1 MSTLGCAVP
10 VPNSKALQRA
20 LEDYSNVVAAQGVAK
35 LAERDRWYRDELPS
49 LIAARS
55 PMHVTR
61 DELVQATEWK
71 MSRGEWRQGNL
82 VLVKS
87 NTLASVKEASAR
99 AIAAI
104 PDPRVPIAALV
115 ELKGVGPATASAIVA
130 AVAPEQY
137 PFFDEL
143 VAAQLPELG
152 DVKWT
157 LPYYLKYAEALRA
170 VARKLGGDWTPAS
183 LERALWAHVGGK
195 AGAA

>member
-1 MSTLGCAVP
+1 MALPS
-10 VPNSKALQRA
+10 SKQLASALARYDA
-20 LEDYSNVVAAQGVAK
+20 VVAAQGVPK
-35 LAERDRWYRDELPS
+35 LVERDRWYRDELPE
-49 LIAARS
+49 LIAARR

-61 DELVQATEWK
+61 DELVRATEWK

-87 NTLASVKEASAR
+87 NSLASVQDASAK

-104 PDPRVPIAALV
+104 PDPRVPITALV

-130 AVAPEQY
+130 AVAPQHY

-157 LPYYLKYAEALRA
+157 LPYYLKYADALRMSA
-170 VARKLGGDWTPAS
+170 AKLGGDWTPAS

-195 AGAA
+195 AAA

>member
-1 MSTLGCAVP
+1 MP
-10 VPNSKALQRA
+10 VPNSRALQRA
-20 LEDYSNVVAAQGVAK
+20 LENYSSVVAAQGVAK

-104 PDPRVPIAALV
+104 PDPRVPIASLV
-115 ELKGVGPATASAIVA
+115 ELKGVGPATASAIVS